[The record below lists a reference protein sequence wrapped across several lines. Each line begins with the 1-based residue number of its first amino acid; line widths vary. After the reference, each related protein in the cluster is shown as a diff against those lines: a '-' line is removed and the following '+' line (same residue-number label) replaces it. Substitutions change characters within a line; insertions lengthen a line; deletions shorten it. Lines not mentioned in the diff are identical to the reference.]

1 MKQVIVTGASTGI
14 GFDLTRTLC
23 EKGYI
28 VWACVRKPESLDRL
42 LIDYN
47 ERLRVIKM
55 DVTNKHD
62 IEKAFR
68 TVRTEMNPKWPLVL
82 VNNAG
87 IASGG
92 PIEGLDTEEW
102 RRIFEVN
109 LFGMVEMTKTFLP
122 LIRETKGRIVNM
134 GSISGRVAAPFMGPY
149 TTSKF
154 AVKAFTDSL
163 RREVSSLGVKVS
175 LIEAGPIRTEIW
187 SKSIDKTDQM
197 METCPRELQ
206 SVYGSM
212 MSLIREGVLE
222 AAQEAVPVSVATV
235 AIMHAIESHIPK
247 VNYLVGKRIKLQ
259 ANLLKFM
266 STRMID
272 RVIRK
277 SLRFHRS

>member
-1 MKQVIVTGASTGI
+1 MIVTGASTGI

-23 EKGYI
+23 EKGYV
-28 VWACVRKPESLDRL
+28 VWACVRKPESLSRL
-42 LIDYN
+42 LIDF
-47 ERLRVIKM
+47 EDRLRVIQL
-55 DVTNKHD
+55 DVTNTHD
-62 IEKAFR
+62 IERALI
-68 TVRTEMNPKWPLVL
+68 TVQAEMNPNRELIL
-82 VNNAG
+82 INNAG

-92 PIEGLDTEEW
+92 PIEGLQMEEW
-102 RRIFEVN
+102 RKVFDVN

-122 LIRETKGRIVNM
+122 LIRETRGRVINI

-163 RREVSSLGVKVS
+163 RREVSSLGVRVS

-187 SKSIDKTDQM
+187 SKSVDKTDRI
-197 METCPRELQ
+197 MEQCPLELRK
-206 SVYGSM
+206 VYGGM
-212 MSLIREGVLE
+212 MSLIREGVLQ
-222 AAQEAVPVSVATV
+222 AAQEAVPVDVATK
-235 AIMHAIESHIPK
+235 AIMHAIESHLPK

-259 ANLLKFM
+259 ANMLKFM